1 MCTISMHMTKIWPY
15 DSKIYSLETRRALTT
30 SFKLK
35 DLCLYELNFE
45 IRRKTNYNDQN
56 RICQKKDEIDFLRQ
70 VLAIYQV
77 TMISHTIEKD

>member
-1 MCTISMHMTKIWPY
+1 MCTISIHMTKIWSY
-15 DSKIYSLETRRALTT
+15 DSKIYSLETRRALIT
-30 SFKLK
+30 FFHLK
-35 DLCLYELNFE
+35 NLCLYELNFE

-70 VLAIYQV
+70 VLAIYQF